1 MPLSHPPLPSPLF
14 ASRRARIRRLPA
26 RPVATLPWM
35 QHLLSP
41 ALLGLVLAVGLTA
54 CGGSGGGTN
63 PPPSAKSAGLLA
75 PLDSDAQLLQVVR
88 SGMLKQAGSYRG
100 AYLPNTA
107 TQDGSAN
114 FSSTYTLE
122 PNVDEFDRVKYDG
135 QHLFVQ
141 TGSAGGVVIADKT
154 LGGAA
159 VSSLG
164 LLPWPG
170 AGDSAVRILA
180 TQVQGQPSATEV
192 ARIGFDKSL
201 QIMGMYLGEQ
211 RLTTLAGTS
220 YYGTYGPMWRDM
232 SRWDGPHTRL
242 SLHDVSQASAP
253 RLMHELDIEGGFVQS
268 RRIGNTVYLVTR
280 HTPQVVIQGTAV
292 EGNGSTPTAEYAA
305 KVAQL
310 GTADIIP
317 KLTIDG
323 SSRPLFDARSCYAQ
337 SAADTAVFDPYPVI
351 SSITAVNLSD
361 PSQTTS
367 VCYLGEAYGMYLAES
382 ALYLAQTRYPAVPAG
397 GVVSSD
403 MQPDTRI
410 HKFALAGATVRYA
423 GSADVAGSVWGS
435 AQSDFRMSEHQGY
448 LRLLTTAYRSDPA
461 DRFEHRLYVLRESA
475 TAQAL
480 EPVATLP
487 STAHPQPIGKPNE
500 DLFGV
505 RFFGDRAYAVTFERK
520 DPLYVF
526 DLSDPANPVLSGSLE
541 LPGFSSFLHPV
552 SRELLLGL
560 GQDAQNRLKLELFYV
575 ADNAAPV
582 SRGAVTLGGPGSY
595 SEALYNRNAFT
606 YLASATGADRLAIPA
621 TLTSDPGGSF
631 SQSGQYQFEI
641 RNKGTPAQASL
652 LQVGS
657 VLTAQAGGPSLWWG
671 GWGARSVIHDGAT
684 FFVDQAGVWPGLWGY
699 DSRPSAPL

>member
-1 MPLSHPPLPSPLF
+1 MRLPYPSPLF
-14 ASRRARIRRLPA
+14 TSLRARMPWH
-26 RPVATLPWM
+26 PVRHRASLPWI
-35 QHLLSP
+35 QQLVSP
-41 ALLGLVLAVGLTA
+41 VMLGLILAVGLTA
-54 CGGSGGGTN
+54 CGGSGASGGTT
-63 PPPSAKSAGLLA
+63 PPPANKSAGLLA
-75 PLDSDAQLLQVVR
+75 PLASESDLLQVVR
-88 SGMLKQAGSYRG
+88 QGMLRQASSYRG
-100 AYLPNTA
+100 AYLPGAA
-107 TQDGSAN
+107 TMDGSAN

-122 PNVDEFDRVKYDG
+122 TNVDEFDRVKYDG

-141 TGSAGGVVIADKT
+141 TGSPGEVVIADRT
-154 LGGAA
+154 QAGAA
-159 VSSLG
+159 VSALG
-164 LLPWPG
+164 LVPWPG

-180 TQVQGQPSATEV
+180 TRVQGQPSASEV

-201 QIMGMYLGEQ
+201 QIMGMYLNEQ

-220 YYGTYGPMWRDM
+220 YYGTFGPTWQDM

-242 SLHDVSQASAP
+242 NLHDVSQASAP
-253 RLMHELDIEGGFVQS
+253 KLMHEIDIEGGFVQS
-268 RRIGNTVYLVTR
+268 RRIGNTVYVVTR
-280 HTPQVVIQGTAV
+280 HTPHVVIQGTPV
-292 EGNGSTPTAEYAA
+292 EPNGSTPTAEYAS

-310 GTADIIP
+310 GAADIIP
-317 KLTIDG
+317 KITING
-323 SSRPLFDARSCYAQ
+323 ASRPLFDAKSCYTQ
-337 SAADTAVFDPYPVI
+337 SPNDTAVFDPYPVI
-351 SSITAVNLSD
+351 SSITAVNLGD
-361 PSQTTS
+361 PAQTAS
-367 VCYLGEAYGMYLAES
+367 VCYLGEAYGVYLSES
-382 ALYLAQTRYPAVPAG
+382 ALYLTQTRYQATPAG

-403 MQPDTRI
+403 MRPDTRV
-410 HKFALAGATVRYA
+410 HKFALAAATVRYA
-423 GSADVAGSVWGS
+423 GSADVAGTVWGS

-448 LRLLTTAYRSDPA
+448 LRLLTTAYRNDPA
-461 DRFEHRLYVLRESA
+461 NRFEHRLYVLRESS

-487 STAHPQPIGKPNE
+487 NTAHPQPIGKPNE

-520 DPLYVF
+520 DPLYVL
-526 DLSDPANPVLSGSLE
+526 DLSNPASPVISGSLE

-560 GQDAQNRLKLELFYV
+560 GQDGRNRLKLELFYV

-606 YLASATGADRLAIPA
+606 YLASVTGADRMAIPA
-621 TLTSDPGGSF
+621 TLTSEPDGSF

-652 LQVGS
+652 RQVGT

-699 DSRPSAPL
+699 DSRPSGPL